1 MIQILR
7 LSTHA
12 CVLEMPVP
20 WGNQQEQHQQ
30 QWSGS
35 TRAQSA
41 MEGRGEDVTKAL

>member
-1 MIQILR
+1 M
-7 LSTHA
+7 
-12 CVLEMPVP
+12 
-20 WGNQQEQHQQ
+20 GNQQEQHQQ